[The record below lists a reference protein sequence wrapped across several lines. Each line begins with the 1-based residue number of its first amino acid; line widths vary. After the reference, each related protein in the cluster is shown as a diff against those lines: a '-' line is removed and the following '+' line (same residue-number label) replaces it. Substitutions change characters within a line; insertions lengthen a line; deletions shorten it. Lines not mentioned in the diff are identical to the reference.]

1 MDGSEIFTKIDEQ
14 PLMLSSIIAIGQ
26 GRINKED
33 DEEPEALYKSCFNKM
48 EDLNCTKNVDELL
61 NENMLMNKE
70 NKIINDF
77 NDEYNSCKNNKLLA
91 DKLLEELKCGE
102 SINLLPIYP
111 NIKKNERKILI
122 ISNYVDDVEED
133 GNKKVGK
140 IEENEKDL
148 LNDIISEY
156 FDIKRLLND

>member
-1 MDGSEIFTKIDEQ
+1 MEDSEIFDKIDQ
-14 PLMLSSIIAIGQ
+14 QSLVLSSIIAIGQ

-33 DEEPEALYKSCFNKM
+33 GEEPDALYESCFNKM
-48 EDLNCTKNVDELL
+48 EDLNCTKNVDEVL
-61 NENMLMNKE
+61 NENILMNKE

-91 DKLLEELKCGE
+91 DKLREEIKCGE
-102 SINLLPIYP
+102 PINLLPTYP

-122 ISNYVDDVEED
+122 ISNYVDGAEED
-133 GNKKVGK
+133 GNKKP
-140 IEENEKDL
+140 EENEKDL
-148 LNDIISEY
+148 INDIISEY